1 MWRSLQTFLAWGCI
15 LHSNLGTLNV
25 KSNMS
30 RFTLTKISEES
41 RESMMDKVSVG
52 KIPEV
57 LGRPSSAPASL
68 TSSVE
73 TKPSEARQTEKTVSK
88 NVLEAILNKL
98 PLRPY
103 SDTWQ
108 YPSNIKLRPMKMRSN
123 VSQSQ
128 LLWCEGKKDK
138 MWLSD
143 VFTRV
148 ESLSRSME
156 REKDKQKR
164 SIGSSN
170 LLGLSSNERN
180 ETAWIPKTQYATN
193 IQWHTAFEHGHFKYD
208 IYMACTLTD
217 ERKNIPRLERGN
229 IIRDH
234 ASVYNAQQPGTSTK
248 INNNNKKA
256 KVQGALTSGKYQK
269 GKAHAGDSEDWKD
282 ALQAKSHGSNLLAVV
297 KEYRKMMFRI
307 KRRCGILDPTTPLIF
322 EQLEDWLDHKRFY
335 ETMFAKREFLK
346 EMDRNDIPKFFRD
359 CGLFPSPAELNNIM
373 KMVLE
378 GADSKIKIITK
389 TQAIEMAFMLYPP
402 RGLTLIT
409 AAAARSTWL
418 KPIVDGEDGYKYLV
432 SGHPVLKAADIRV
445 AGALVAASIRERK
458 RKEREAN
465 QSALSGDSD

>member
-25 KSNMS
+25 K
-30 RFTLTKISEES
+30 
-41 RESMMDKVSVG
+41 
-52 KIPEV
+52 
-57 LGRPSSAPASL
+57 
-68 TSSVE
+68 
-73 TKPSEARQTEKTVSK
+73 
-88 NVLEAILNKL
+88 
-98 PLRPY
+98 Y
-103 SDTWQ
+103 
-108 YPSNIKLRPMKMRSN
+108 
-123 VSQSQ
+123 
-128 LLWCEGKKDK
+128 K

-164 SIGSSN
+164 SIGSSSN

>member
-164 SIGSSN
+164 SIG
-170 LLGLSSNERN
+170 
-180 ETAWIPKTQYATN
+180 
-193 IQWHTAFEHGHFKYD
+193 
-208 IYMACTLTD
+208 
-217 ERKNIPRLERGN
+217 KNIPRLERGN